1 MLIVCAGLWL
11 WPRPAGAQPAC
22 TLPDDARGTTR
33 VLTLQVDGL
42 DRTYRLYAPENLP
55 DRAVPLVLTLH
66 GFASGAAEQ
75 EVYSQWNRLA
85 DEHGFIA
92 VYPQGLGDPARW
104 NAGSIGLLSLLAPN
118 NADDV
123 GFLSALIDELI
134 DLGCAD
140 PSRVYI
146 NGLSNGGGMS
156 HRFACE
162 MAFRVAAFGGVAGA
176 YASFGP
182 CEPSRPVPVI
192 AFHGTADRI
201 VPYAGQGNVLPP
213 IEDWAREWAGRNA
226 CADMAGDVPLADDVT
241 VTTWSTCAGGVEVVL
256 YTVADGGH
264 TWPGSSAVNDSPLGR
279 ITDSIDAS
287 ALMWEFFSR
296 YALPMS

>member
-1 MLIVCAGLWL
+1 
-11 WPRPAGAQPAC
+11 
-22 TLPDDARGTTR
+22 
-33 VLTLQVDGL
+33 
-42 DRTYRLYAPENLP
+42 
-55 DRAVPLVLTLH
+55 
-66 GFASGAAEQ
+66 
-75 EVYSQWNRLA
+75 
-85 DEHGFIA
+85 
-92 VYPQGLGDPARW
+92 
-104 NAGSIGLLSLLAPN
+104 
-118 NADDV
+118 
-123 GFLSALIDELI
+123 
-134 DLGCAD
+134 
-140 PSRVYI
+140 VYI

-176 YASFGP
+176 YANFGA

-192 AFHGTADRI
+192 AFHGTDDRI

-213 IEDWAREWAGRNA
+213 IEDWAREWAGRNT
-226 CADMAGDVPLADDVT
+226 CADMVADIPLADDVT
-241 VTTWSTCAGGVEVVL
+241 VTTWSACQGGAEVVL
-256 YTVADGGH
+256 YTVIDGGH